1 MMTKI
6 GKKLED
12 MGISPSLLNW
22 GDDVVSSTKIWYDE
36 QKSELRADCG
46 VAISVNDDTDITQLL
61 IDIEDA
67 IIKHYAQSG
76 IYLESSYV

>member
-1 MMTKI
+1 MTKI

-76 IYLESSYV
+76 IYLEYKS